1 MSNRLKAT
9 VYGAAA
15 GAFAALA
22 LLVFWTGRTALGSVD
37 AVNLRGIARGRS
49 EFVVSSGGMYFLVV
63 VSAVIGGLAIAGIAY
78 ALGRESEPDSPKFP
92 LAYLLPMAAVTSI
105 VIAYAVLRFGLGA
118 TATIEEGVVTI
129 SVYRMAVLAVVT
141 GAAAGG
147 ITASA
152 VDALARPAVLGLEG
166 EAWPTSTRAFLGEMV
181 RALGGPTIAT
191 VTIAALAIGLAQLLL
206 TFHGAASIA
215 IFSVVAALVLGG
227 AAAIA
232 YRPWDRENTSGL

>member
-1 MSNRLKAT
+1 M
-9 VYGAAA
+9 
-15 GAFAALA
+15 
-22 LLVFWTGRTALGSVD
+22 
-37 AVNLRGIARGRS
+37 
-49 EFVVSSGGMYFLVV
+49 
-63 VSAVIGGLAIAGIAY
+63 
-78 ALGRESEPDSPKFP
+78 
-92 LAYLLPMAAVTSI
+92 
-105 VIAYAVLRFGLGA
+105 LRFGLGA

-129 SVYRMAVLAVVT
+129 SVFRMAVLAVVT